1 MTQPLREL
9 TQKNTPWEWTDRHDN
24 ALHQLKKA
32 LANAPVTS
40 YFDPKRETKIN
51 VDASPV
57 GLGAILAQTD
67 PSNGAKHVVADA
79 SRFLSEVEQRYSQ
92 TEHEALAIVWGCE
105 YFHLYIYEKPVTV
118 QTDHKPL
125 VAIYGNP
132 QSKPPARIEM
142 WTLRL
147 QPYQVTE

>member
-1 MTQPLREL
+1 MFTKLDLNQGYTREL
-9 TQKNTPWEWTDRHDN
+9 TQKNTHWEWTDRHDN

-57 GLGAILAQTD
+57 GLGAILAQMD

-79 SRFLSEVEQRYSQ
+79 SRFLSKVEQRYSQ
-92 TEHEALAIVWGCE
+92 TEREALAVVWGVQILPFVYLWETCNRPNRSQAVSCYLWE
-105 YFHLYIYEKPVTV
+105 STV
-118 QTDHKPL
+118 KATST
-125 VAIYGNP
+125 I
-132 QSKPPARIEM
+132 
-142 WTLRL
+142 
-147 QPYQVTE
+147 

>member
-32 LANAPVTS
+32 LVTS
-40 YFDPKRETKIN
+40 YFDPEREIEIN
-51 VDASPV
+51 VNASPV

-67 PSNGAKHVVADA
+67 PSNGAKDVVADA

-92 TEHEALAIVWGCE
+92 TEREALAVVWGVQILPFVYLWETCNRPNRSQAVSCYLWE
-105 YFHLYIYEKPVTV
+105 STV
-118 QTDHKPL
+118 KATST
-125 VAIYGNP
+125 I
-132 QSKPPARIEM
+132 
-142 WTLRL
+142 
-147 QPYQVTE
+147 